1 MSFNFSWPK
10 FSRQFHADAAK
21 MLDGALNRGPKPKV
35 IADDIKVE
43 DINMGTIPPEL
54 EILEIGELSS
64 ERLRGIFRLTYAGDA
79 HLLLSTKVQAN
90 PLTRPNPSGSAS
102 PFEDVSSAFPS
113 STTSRGILF
122 AARPL
127 VVPMQLRLSSMRLKA
142 IIVLVVS
149 KQKGI
154 TLVFKNDPLESV
166 EVSSTFDSVAVIQ
179 KYLQQEIEG
188 QLREMFRE
196 DLPGI
201 IHRLSQTWL
210 SGRNRKSSNTTPS
223 APTKSVEPDTVQQP
237 KDAFSADNAESQSI
251 PIPPRKARSTA
262 SASMSKKTKSP
273 ARKRKTEKAAT
284 TVTATPPSS
293 PPLRNSTFSTPR
305 APSRSFS
312 SSAAGKAQ
320 STKATSPSTSP
331 VDRFS
336 TSPTGKIGWGQN
348 IADLSHSSSIGSLS
362 GFHSGYAHDVENYDP
377 TYGLRPDEIRISANR
392 SNFSGLAQLARQE
405 TRGLGDFASLSLSG
419 DKGKEKVN
427 KPTSPPPIHSPT
439 HRLGLEQSSDDEAVL
454 QTDEEEEDDIDEVR
468 GYPDHKWNE
477 FDDVPDYPDIHQ
489 DSALLESS
497 DAEQDDEDSEFG
509 DDVEDLTQESE
520 DEAGNFSRF
529 GYPPA
534 SADFSN
540 SAVEESARQSSSLFT
555 PSSNLSV
562 SPRKPSSSK
571 MSASGS
577 RSRSSTSGAGK
588 IPKPPLV
595 EYETIPAVGGGTFVR
610 PRIYH
615 NASRLQAP
623 DVEEEDDLASS
634 RMMGSTAASS
644 TARGPASSHTYT
656 IRPDGEELDDRD
668 EVQQFVQE
676 SDEYTDESPS
686 AAGHESLMTLDPDEM
701 DPSSIAYRTQVYR
714 QQYGRMYRPGYGR
727 QLSVSSNEFSSSGAS
742 SRHPS
747 YSPDE
752 DVTARQRAW
761 TPASRASTAPTS
773 SYPSTHSTRPSSTS
787 LAISTG
793 DVPLKP
799 SQGSSNR
806 HSSLSASN
814 SSNAMTMNAS
824 HHFMDLVNSNHTLSP
839 FTRTL
844 DTKGFAVRSHPVT
857 PTSPSVVSGSTTGSG
872 NARPGMVRGNTAIP
886 QPQGRLNASMRTQS
900 FDTRSLDGRSGGGRS
915 VSGTSSPSIA
925 GSAPVVGRRRTFKL
939 AGSNKSTD
947 NTPTRTPTIPA
958 SEDGF
963 SNSPSHRVGN
973 RPSPSIASTEQDSG
987 SMYDGLDRQ
996 SSRPG
1001 MPQNPRSLSYN
1012 GNVPVRRSPAPVR
1025 RGASYNNDQPRR
1037 KRIGNHSGLANEI
1050 QNHNDSFNR
1059 MGSIRE

>member
-1 MSFNFSWPK
+1 MSFNFTWPK

-64 ERLRGIFRLTYAGDA
+64 ERLRGIFRLTYAGNA

-90 PLTRPNPSGSAS
+90 PLTRPESREAAS

-210 SGRNRKSSNTTPS
+210 SGRNRKSSTATANVQSRNAEANTS
-223 APTKSVEPDTVQQP
+223 QQP
-237 KDAFSADNAESQSI
+237 RETSSPENAESQRNPTSSS
-251 PIPPRKARSTA
+251 RKARSST
-262 SASMSKKTKSP
+262 SIPISKKTKSP
-273 ARKRKTEKAAT
+273 ARKQKDKAN
-284 TVTATPPSS
+284 TVATATPPSS
-293 PPLRNSTFSTPR
+293 PPMRNSTFNTPR

-312 SSAAGKAQ
+312 SSAAGKAT
-320 STKATSPSTSP
+320 STKAVSPSTSP
-331 VDRFS
+331 SKRFS
-336 TSPTGKIGWGQN
+336 TSPTKRISREQN
-348 IADLSHSSSIGSLS
+348 LADLSHSSSIGSLS
-362 GFHSGYAHDVENYDP
+362 GFHSGYVHDVEHYDP

-405 TRGLGDFASLSLSG
+405 TRGLGDFAALSLSG
-419 DKGKEKVN
+419 DRGKDKISS
-427 KPTSPPPIHSPT
+427 SPASPAHQSPT
-439 HRLGLEQSSDDEAVL
+439 NMPELDQSSDEENVQDT
-454 QTDEEEEDDIDEVR
+454 QEEEDIDEVR
-468 GYPDHKWNE
+468 GYPEHEWNE
-477 FDDVPDYPDIHQ
+477 FDDVPDYPEGRQ
-489 DSALLESS
+489 SSSLLDES
-497 DAEQDDEDSEFG
+497 DFELGDEQSNDE
-509 DDVEDLTQESE
+509 DDVEDLAQESE
-520 DEAGNFSRF
+520 EEAGNFSRF

-555 PSSNLSV
+555 PSSHISS
-562 SPRKPSSSK
+562 SPRRSSTSK
-571 MSASGS
+571 MSANGS
-577 RSRSSTSGAGK
+577 RSRPSTSITGK
-588 IPKPPLV
+588 FSKSPPV

-623 DVEEEDDLASS
+623 DVEEEDDLASA
-634 RMMGSTAASS
+634 RVMDSTAASS

-656 IRPDGEELDDRD
+656 IRPDGEEEDNLDKMH
-668 EVQQFVQE
+668 QFIQDSE
-676 SDEYTDESPS
+676 DYTDESPS

-701 DPSSIAYRTQVYR
+701 DPASIAYRTQLYR

-727 QLSVSSNEFSSSGAS
+727 QSSISSNEISSSGAS

-752 DVTARQRAW
+752 DFTARQRTW

-773 SYPSTHSTRPSSTS
+773 SYPSTYSTRPSSTS

-793 DVPLKP
+793 DGAIKP
-799 SQGSSNR
+799 NQSINRNSSN
-806 HSSLSASN
+806 SLSASN

-857 PTSPSVVSGSTTGSG
+857 PTSPSIVSGSTTGSG
-872 NARPGMVRGNTAIP
+872 NARPGMVRGNSAIT
-886 QPQGRLNASMRTQS
+886 QSQGRLNASMRTQS
-900 FDTRSLDGRSGGGRS
+900 FDVGSLDRRGGARS
-915 VSGTSSPSIA
+915 VSGTSSPSVT
-925 GSAPVVGRRRTFKL
+925 GSGSGPLAGRRRTFKL
-939 AGSNKSTD
+939 AGSSKSTD
-947 NTPTRTPTIPA
+947 HTPTQTPTIPA
-958 SEDGF
+958 NEAEY
-963 SNSPSHRVGN
+963 SNRRLN
-973 RPSPSIASTEQDSG
+973 RSSPSIASTEQESG
-987 SMYDGLDRQ
+987 SIHEGFDRQ
-996 SSRPG
+996 LFQSDLPPNARNSSYSG
-1001 MPQNPRSLSYN
+1001 D
-1012 GNVPVRRSPAPVR
+1012 VPIRRAPMR
-1025 RGASYNNDQPRR
+1025 RGASYNHDQQRQTYHG
-1037 KRIGNHSGLANEI
+1037 KQSSLANEI
-1050 QNHNDSFNR
+1050 QSYESLHR

>member
-64 ERLRGIFRLTYAGDA
+64 ERLRGIFRLTYTGDA

-210 SGRNRKSSNTTPS
+210 SGRKRKSSNTATT
-223 APTKSVEPDTVQQP
+223 APMRPVESDTFQQP
-237 KDAFSADNAESQSI
+237 RDTLPTDNAESQSI
-251 PIPPRKARSTA
+251 SIPSRKARSTA
-262 SASMSKKTKSP
+262 SAPRSKQAKSP

-284 TVTATPPSS
+284 TATATPPSS
-293 PPLRNSTFSTPR
+293 PPLRNSTFNTPR

-320 STKATSPSTSP
+320 STKATSPSISP

-336 TSPTGKIGWGQN
+336 TSPTGRKGRGQSY
-348 IADLSHSSSIGSLS
+348 ADLSQSTSIGSLS

-419 DKGKEKVN
+419 DKGKDKVS
-427 KPTSPPPIHSPT
+427 KPTSPPPIRSPT
-439 HRLGLEQSSDDEAVL
+439 HRPDFEQSSDDEAVQ
-454 QTDEEEEDDIDEVR
+454 QTDEEEEDIDEVR
-468 GYPDHKWNE
+468 GYPDHEWNE
-477 FDDVPDYPDIHQ
+477 FDDVPDYPDNHQ
-489 DSALLESS
+489 DSAILESS
-497 DAEQDDEDSEFG
+497 DADQDSESD

-520 DEAGNFSRF
+520 DEVGNFSRF

-562 SPRKPSSSK
+562 SPRKPSSSR

-588 IPKPPLV
+588 TSRPPLV

-634 RMMGSTAASS
+634 RMVGSTAASS

-656 IRPDGEELDDRD
+656 IRPDGEEVDDRD
-668 EVQQFVQE
+668 EVPQFMQE
-676 SDEYTDESPS
+676 SDDYTDESPS
-686 AAGHESLMTLDPDEM
+686 AAGHESLVTLDPDEM
-701 DPSSIAYRTQVYR
+701 DPSSIAYRTQLYR

-727 QLSVSSNEFSSSGAS
+727 QLSISSNEFSSSGAS

-752 DVTARQRAW
+752 DMTARQRAW

-773 SYPSTHSTRPSSTS
+773 SHPSTHSTRPSSTS
-787 LAISTG
+787 LAVSSG
-793 DVPLKP
+793 DGPSKP
-799 SQGSSNR
+799 GQAPSHRNP
-806 HSSLSASN
+806 SLSASN
-814 SSNAMTMNAS
+814 SSNAMTMDAS

-872 NARPGMVRGNTAIP
+872 NVRPGMVRGNTAIS

-925 GSAPVVGRRRTFKL
+925 GSAPVAGRRRTFKL

-963 SNSPSHRVGN
+963 SNSPSQRIGN
-973 RPSPSIASTEQDSG
+973 RSSPSIASTEQESG

-996 SSRPG
+996 SSRAG
-1001 MPQNPRSLSYN
+1001 MPHNPRSLSYN
-1012 GNVPVRRSPAPVR
+1012 GNVPVRRAPAPVR
-1025 RGASYNNDQPRR
+1025 RGASFNNDQPRR
-1037 KRIGNHSGLANEI
+1037 KRFGNHSGLANEI
-1050 QNHNDSFNR
+1050 QTHNDTFNR